1 MPLTS
6 SSLGTDGHNFQH
18 KMADKHSLLQPRAK
32 RHQSE
37 ALVRKSHQDDLRVEP
52 ERVGVPEQGPNEMMD
67 TNTLKRNGI
76 PQIIADFR
84 STAGLGRSP
93 AMTLRAVMA
102 TRKLFGEE
110 DEFSSL
116 SKQMIQLGLVNDL
129 CMVLD
134 SSSCR
139 LQFEAVWG
147 ITNAMFADAKVV
159 AQSGAMGKICRL
171 LDSASTP
178 LREQCMWSLGNFM
191 SKGVRYRN
199 LVLEC
204 DPLLPTKLC
213 NLLTVAY
220 EMTDEMHYQLPQP
233 RDDDLKL
240 PGVVSVAISR
250 SNYLRQATWA
260 LAGLLRGGDTPS
272 HVVQQLLSSS
282 AMLGL
287 EDLVLTSDLPHT
299 VANALWFL
307 ADLAETQSRF
317 VLQMGLCD
325 RIIELGMHSYAS
337 AQAASSQCIS
347 NLCAGDEH
355 SLRALLMLR
364 RADLVL
370 INHLQSERKELHQN
384 ASWTLSYACSK
395 LDRLCTRLGSDL
407 VTIELLWTLACDMQT
422 KSEIRQ
428 DAITTLAFVLKSDV
442 LQQHEQIATISLLGL
457 VHLLRGNAGL
467 ERDLNLLERALQLA
481 LAILQRAG
489 KPFLYAFEEREG
501 LAQLHAMECETN
513 LPSVL
518 ANLLE
523 LVVGL
528 YAADRG
534 EEEEEEDGETE
545 EQNWQHLPGVRFAS
559 ESKGHRQGYQNYNR
573 D

>member
-1 MPLTS
+1 MS
-6 SSLGTDGHNFQH
+6 
-18 KMADKHSLLQPRAK
+18 DKHSLLQPRAK

-37 ALVRKSHQDDLRVEP
+37 ALVRKSHQGDLRVEP
-52 ERVGVPEQGPNEMMD
+52 ERMGVPEQDPSDQMD
-67 TNTLKRNGI
+67 TDTLKRNGI

-84 STAGLGRSP
+84 SAAGTGASP
-93 AMTLRAVMA
+93 VLTLRAVMA

-129 CMVLD
+129 CAVLD
-134 SSSCR
+134 LPSCR

-147 ITNAMFADAKVV
+147 ITNAMFVDARVV
-159 AQSGAMGKICRL
+159 AQSGAMGKICHL

-191 SKGVRYRN
+191 SKSVAHRN
-199 LVLEC
+199 QVLEC

-213 NLLTVAY
+213 HLLAVAY
-220 EMTDEMHYQLPQP
+220 EMTDEMHGQLPQP
-233 RDDDLKL
+233 KDDNLKL
-240 PGVVSVAISR
+240 PGVVSMAVSR

-260 LAGLLRGGDTPS
+260 LAGLLRGGDTPA
-272 HVVQQLLSSS
+272 HVVQQLLNSP
-282 AMLGL
+282 AMQCL

-325 RIIELGMHSYAS
+325 RILELGMHSYAS
-337 AQAASSQCIS
+337 AQAASSQCIA

-355 SLRALLMLR
+355 SLRALFVLR

-370 INHLQSERKELHQN
+370 INHLRSERKELRQN
-384 ASWTLSYACSK
+384 ASWTLSFACSR
-395 LDRLCTRLGSDL
+395 LDRLCARLGSD
-407 VTIELLWTLACDMQT
+407 VATIEWLWTLACDAQT

-428 DAITTLAFVLKSDV
+428 DAITALAFVLKPPV
-442 LQQHEQIATISLLGL
+442 LLLHEQVATLSLLGL
-457 VHLLRGNAGL
+457 VHLLRAGAGL
-467 ERDLNLLERALQLA
+467 ERDFNLLERALQLA
-481 LAILQRAG
+481 LSVLQRAG
-489 KPFLYAFEEREG
+489 KPFLDAFEQREG
-501 LAQLHAMECETN
+501 LARLHAIECETN
-513 LPSVL
+513 LPSAL
-518 ANLLE
+518 ADLLE
-523 LVVGL
+523 LVVEL

-534 EEEEEEDGETE
+534 EEEDGDDYGEEHEQEADGE
-545 EQNWQHLPGVRFAS
+545 HLPGVRLAS
-559 ESKGHRQGYQNYNR
+559 ESNGHRQGYQNYNR